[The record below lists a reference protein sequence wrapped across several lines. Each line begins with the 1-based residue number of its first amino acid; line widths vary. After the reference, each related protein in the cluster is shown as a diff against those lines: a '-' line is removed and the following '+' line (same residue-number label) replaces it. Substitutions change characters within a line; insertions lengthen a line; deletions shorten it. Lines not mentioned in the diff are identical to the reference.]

1 MLRIFN
7 TLLGNDI
14 RYLYR
19 YLCFMVLYGV
29 LCAVMMVILAGILQQ
44 LLLGQTQH
52 LLTYLTVFIL
62 MIVVSWLWRYQV
74 EQAGIQV
81 GVAIIQETRQRLGN
95 HVASLPIGWFNT
107 HNKGVFQHTVMQGL
121 MAVAQLPAHVF
132 TPVITGIVTAS
143 MLAIALYFYYG
154 VLGGIAV
161 LSLIVLGFIFK
172 LTSKISHYAD
182 STFQHNFAD
191 ASQRIVEFA
200 QAQSVLRAFSGE
212 HDSQHF
218 MQQAIGRQH
227 QASFKLILCS
237 SLSSVLNMWGIQVI
251 FAVLFSVAL
260 YQFLPQ
266 GQMLVWQDMVSL
278 AVVMLLIYR
287 FIEPLLEVAS
297 YYDIM
302 RNAQKQLNII
312 QNIFATPALAEP
324 TQPKIPADAS
334 IILHDVHFRYAPEQ
348 KQVLQGIHLEIA
360 SGSMLALIGK
370 SGSGKSTL
378 VQLIARFFDVT
389 QGQILIGG
397 VDVRQMST
405 TQLTSQISQ
414 IFQDNYLFAGSI
426 ADNIRMGHPD
436 ASDAQ
441 IMQVIELAGV
451 NEMIARLP
459 QGMDTPV
466 GEGGIGLSG
475 GERQRISI
483 ARALL
488 KDAPI
493 LLVDEATSALDTEHQ
508 AMIATLLAKLK
519 GQRTLVVIAH
529 QLSTIAMAD
538 HIAVLDSGKI
548 VEQGTAEQLAQHN
561 GVYRKFLEQQQAV
574 KGWHLSPIVQRQ

>member
-1 MLRIFN
+1 MLIIFN
-7 TLLGNDI
+7 ILLGNDI

-19 YLCFMVLYGV
+19 YLCFVVLYGV
-29 LCAVMMVILAGILQQ
+29 LCAVMMVVLAGILQH

-52 LLTYLTVFIL
+52 LLTYLAVFIL
-62 MIVVSWLWRYQV
+62 MIVMSWLWRYHV
-74 EQAGIQV
+74 EQAGIRV
-81 GVAIIQETRQRLGN
+81 GIAIIQETRQRLGN

-107 HNKGVFQHTVMQGL
+107 QNKGVFQHTVMQGL

-132 TPVITGIVTAS
+132 TPVITGMITAS
-143 MLAIALYFYYG
+143 MLAIALCFYYG

-172 LTSKISHYAD
+172 LTSKISHD
-182 STFQHNFAD
+182 TDRTFQSDFAD

-251 FAVLFSVAL
+251 FALLFSVAL

-266 GQMLVWQDMVSL
+266 GQMPVWQDMVSL
-278 AVVMLLIYR
+278 VVVMLLIYR
-287 FIEPLLEVAS
+287 FIEPLLDVAS
-297 YYDIM
+297 YYDMM

-312 QNIFATPALAEP
+312 QNIFATSALAEP

-334 IILHDVHFRYAPEQ
+334 IILQDVHFRYAPEQ

-389 QGQILIGG
+389 QGQVLIGG
-397 VDVRQMST
+397 VDVREMST
-405 TQLTSQISQ
+405 AQLASQISQ

-426 ADNIRMGHPD
+426 ADNIRMSHPD

-493 LLVDEATSALDTEHQ
+493 LLVDEATAALDTEHQ
-508 AMIATLLAKLK
+508 AMIAALLGKLK

-538 HIAVLDSGKI
+538 HIVVLDSGKI
-548 VEQGTAEQLAQHN
+548 IEQGTAEQLAQHN
-561 GVYRKFLEQQQAV
+561 GAYRKFLDQQQAV
-574 KGWHLSPIVQRQ
+574 KGWRLSPIVQRQ